1 MANAQLND
9 IPLGMATPSRES
21 GALDSEDHRVID
33 ENVSFTAVAVETD
46 KVVESLGSSHKARR
60 NISSRQDDEMSLVD
74 GTEEDVRQSWSDL
87 DTKNPKRK
95 RDDSVPSRKESSED
109 NEAFDPEPSLSKD
122 KKEKVPSHVTKY
134 IEKYALK
141 GISKKTRQDMSL
153 NWPIPSSK
161 GLKALETDRFFKK
174 NYFQG
179 RKWNARLERSK
190 INTQLRILDVMGP
203 LSRLWSEA
211 HRIKKDNQGMDPSD
225 VIQLTQR
232 AIVLAAGAHKQPA
245 VCGRQTSSPSTSFR
259 EETLAGKPVTE
270 QTGEQLWS
278 APESAPEPDP
288 EPNPDSTSEQPSV
301 QETCKPIERVG
312 QEKTFSHIQN
322 YFQLPMNCIINQN
335 SIPVGGRVSLF
346 LQNWNSI
353 TKDPWVLQCV
363 KGIKLDFLATPFQN
377 QIPNQAFF
385 NQENQDLI
393 NKEITGLL
401 NKKAITQSFLTKD
414 SFISNIFLVPKK
426 GGGQRPVINLKGL
439 NVFFTLRTFQN
450 GGNSFV
456 KRSSFEERLDG
467 KNRPN
472 RCIFDI
478 ANSKRTQKIPQI
490 FLAGKNNGIQV
501 PPVWDCSS
509 PKNIHKTDEGSHD
522 FIETFRCTSDSL
534 PRRYSNNESVKSEN
548 FVRSLNSF
556 VNIKGLRF
564 SDQYK
569 QVSNGTFTNNGVS
582 GLYSKLKVVDFVSP
596 EREGR
601 ENKEQFKINARTQ
614 ESVSKRFSSVD
625 RSVNS
630 NQSSCPSRSSA
641 LSQFTNIEN
650 KSPAFGGPL
659 RSPNPV
665 KRGSSERVA
674 LVGNQA
680 GVLERE
686 SVTKTRTPF
695 NHSVGCKSV
704 GMGSNMSTDKYRWA
718 LDRRGKIPPYKSTRT
733 KSSNVRST
741 ILCQKSTKQAYSYT
755 NGQHNSNCICKQNG
769 GNGVK
774 KTKFPN
780 KSVLGLVSSK
790 AINNHCG
797 LYIPGKS
804 NVIADWESRHYA
816 DFSNWR
822 LSPILFKSLMK
833 RIGPCNVDLFADRS
847 NTHLNQYFSWKP
859 DPQAKAV
866 DALLQSWREI
876 KGYAFPPVLSN
887 KYVSG
892 ESSGGKQSDN
902 SDNSSLA
909 IPGLVPS
916 VTSNVSRLS
925 SVTSHESQ
933 HCIVSHER
941 ATPTDSEQ
949 NIKTSRVDG
958 LRRSFNSIGIS
969 EETKELLLGSWK
981 SGTRSSYDSA
991 WNKSTK
997 KPFKG
1002 LSSQTVGNWIK
1013 WVMKEAGIDISL
1025 FQAHSCRMV
1034 STSKAAMSG
1043 ISMDDIMSMAD
1054 WSNTRTFNKFYFRTN
1069 EKAGFADKVL
1079 EMVSLL

>member
-1 MANAQLND
+1 M
-9 IPLGMATPSRES
+9 
-21 GALDSEDHRVID
+21 
-33 ENVSFTAVAVETD
+33 
-46 KVVESLGSSHKARR
+46 
-60 NISSRQDDEMSLVD
+60 
-74 GTEEDVRQSWSDL
+74 
-87 DTKNPKRK
+87 
-95 RDDSVPSRKESSED
+95 
-109 NEAFDPEPSLSKD
+109 EPSQTMEFLGYTVNSKLLTLSLP
-122 KKEKVPSHVTKY
+122 KEKV
-134 IEKYALK
+134 EK
-141 GISKKTRQDMSL
+141 
-153 NWPIPSSK
+153 
-161 GLKALETDRFFKK
+161 
-174 NYFQG
+174 
-179 RKWNARLERSK
+179 
-190 INTQLRILDVMGP
+190 
-203 LSRLWSEA
+203 
-211 HRIKKDNQGMDPSD
+211 IKK
-225 VIQLTQR
+225 
-232 AIVLAAGAHKQPA
+232 
-245 VCGRQTSSPSTSFR
+245 
-259 EETLAGKPVTE
+259 
-270 QTGEQLWS
+270 
-278 APESAPEPDP
+278 
-288 EPNPDSTSEQPSV
+288 
-301 QETCKPIERVG
+301 
-312 QEKTFSHIQN
+312 
-322 YFQLPMNCIINQN
+322 
-335 SIPVGGRVSLF
+335 
-346 LQNWNSI
+346 
-353 TKDPWVLQCV
+353 
-363 KGIKLDFLATPFQN
+363 
-377 QIPNQAFF
+377 
-385 NQENQDLI
+385 
-393 NKEITGLL
+393 
-401 NKKAITQSFLTKD
+401 
-414 SFISNIFLVPKK
+414 
-426 GGGQRPVINLKGL
+426 
-439 NVFFTLRTFQN
+439 
-450 GGNSFV
+450 
-456 KRSSFEERLDG
+456 
-467 KNRPN
+467 
-472 RCIFDI
+472 
-478 ANSKRTQKIPQI
+478 
-490 FLAGKNNGIQV
+490 
-501 PPVWDCSS
+501 
-509 PKNIHKTDEGSHD
+509 
-522 FIETFRCTSDSL
+522 
-534 PRRYSNNESVKSEN
+534 
-548 FVRSLNSF
+548 
-556 VNIKGLRF
+556 
-564 SDQYK
+564 
-569 QVSNGTFTNNGVS
+569 
-582 GLYSKLKVVDFVSP
+582 
-596 EREGR
+596 
-601 ENKEQFKINARTQ
+601 QFKINARTQ

-876 KGYAFPPVLSN
+876 KGYAFPPFCLISTCLAKVREENSQIILITPVWQSQAWYPLLLQMSVDYPVLLPMSHNTVLSPMKEPHPLILN
-887 KYVSG
+887 KTL
-892 ESSGGKQSDN
+892 K
-902 SDNSSLA
+902 LA
-909 IPGLVPS
+909 G
-916 VTSNVSRLS
+916 
-925 SVTSHESQ
+925 
-933 HCIVSHER
+933 
-941 ATPTDSEQ
+941 
-949 NIKTSRVDG
+949 
-958 LRRSFNSIGIS
+958 
-969 EETKELLLGSWK
+969 
-981 SGTRSSYDSA
+981 
-991 WNKSTK
+991 STK

-1013 WVMKEAGIDISL
+1013 WVMKEEAGIDISL

-1079 EMVSLL
+1079 EMPEVYDVTYGHAQYASFPTTLVTVAVQAELFEGSSLPIPGYDPTPSLLPIFRCKFDEQPNGTYIYDIYWYINEFEIKSYTNIPMKDMNTTLLKHTDWIDTNTMNMEPEKYDYTVNEGDSITIKFKSTVPVGCIASHKSLLAHCDQSFSVFQPGKNSNVGSCSNNIAIKDIIFKAQFCGIKIGATDWQEEKKLEVYGFSDGLYNSADRLTYIRLSTSAVSKFNELWTNVQIPDIKVKVLDRDALMTNRLCQSVNDPHITTFDGKYYHFMDIGEFVIYRNDRGPYWVHALLTNCGFGWQGSACHCAIAIRSRSSLFVIRTCKSISRTKKELLTTPVTKLISCDNNDLQIDFNQARNEYKVTLPIGTEIKISISRWSGFIGTVTVKPSIYDINEAKGLCGVPSVTKDPSDDYTHRYNGPVSSDQEFAKSWRITSAITNEKLFVDEPNFIKDDLILNLPNNQASINNSTTFCTCEDQASSIDSLDDFNILQCNLTESTAFCSSSQQSGNQINSYSTSCTISKRKRRSLDHSSVVGRITADTDDSDDVTESQPLVFDEDINSTDVISQTFRNGWTAETAYQTCQEALTTAIPSDVYSDVVEVDVENFIQSCVSDIE

>member
-95 RDDSVPSRKESSED
+95 RDDSVPSRKGKIKHRKVVNHSSSSSENTSSSESSSSNSESESSED

-312 QEKTFSHIQN
+312 QEQTFSHIQN

-439 NVFFTLRTFQN
+439 NVFLRYEHFKMEGIHLLKDLLLKNDWMVKIDLTDAYLTLQIAKEHRKYLRFFWQGKIMEFRSLPFGIAVAPRIFTKLMKVPMTLLR
-450 GGNSFV
+450 
-456 KRSSFEERLDG
+456 RLGVRLIVYLD
-467 KNRPN
+467 
-472 RCIFDI
+472 DI
-478 ANSKRTQKIPQI
+478 LIMNQSNQKILSDLSTVLSILRGLGFLINTNKSVMEPSQTMEFLGYTVNSKLLT
-490 FLAGKNNGIQV
+490 L
-501 PPVWDCSS
+501 
-509 PKNIHKTDEGSHD
+509 
-522 FIETFRCTSDSL
+522 SL
-534 PRRYSNNESVKSEN
+534 PKEKVEKIKNSSKLMLEHKKVSARDLAQLIGQLTATNQAVLPGPLHY
-548 FVRSLNSF
+548 RSLQ
-556 VNIKGLRF
+556 I
-564 SDQYK
+564 
-569 QVSNGTFTNNGVS
+569 
-582 GLYSKLKVVDFVSP
+582 LKT
-596 EREGR
+596 
-601 ENKEQFKINARTQ
+601 K
-614 ESVSKRFSSVD
+614 
-625 RSVNS
+625 
-630 NQSSCPSRSSA
+630 A
-641 LSQFTNIEN
+641 LHL
-650 KSPAFGGPL
+650 GGPL

-704 GMGSNMSTDKYRWA
+704 GMGSNMSTDKYRQVKYSPESIFQLEA
-718 LDRRGKIPPYKSTRT
+718 
-733 KSSNVRST
+733 RSP
-741 ILCQKSTKQAYSYT
+741 S
-755 NGQHNSNCICKQNG
+755 
-769 GNGVK
+769 
-774 KTKFPN
+774 
-780 KSVLGLVSSK
+780 
-790 AINNHCG
+790 
-797 LYIPGKS
+797 
-804 NVIADWESRHYA
+804 ESGRCP
-816 DFSNWR
+816 
-822 LSPILFKSLMK
+822 SPILERDKGL
-833 RIGPCNVDLFADRS
+833 C
-847 NTHLNQYFSWKP
+847 FS
-859 DPQAKAV
+859 
-866 DALLQSWREI
+866 
-876 KGYAFPPVLSN
+876 PVLSN

-991 WNKSTK
+991 WNKWSTK

>member
-9 IPLGMATPSRES
+9 IPLGMATPSRE
-21 GALDSEDHRVID
+21 AVLDSEDHRVID

-95 RDDSVPSRKESSED
+95 RDDSVPSRKGKIKHRKVVNHSSSSSENTSSSESSSSNSESESSED

-232 AIVLAAGAHKQPA
+232 AIVLAGNAHYVYNTDRRKAMLVKTMPDSLDFLNEKKGKKALAKSKGQLFGNKFLKSLAKENKDNKELREMLLFSNKKKHAAGAHKQPA

-312 QEKTFSHIQN
+312 QEQTFSHIQN
-322 YFQLPMNCIINQN
+322 YFQLRYEHYQIKMEGIHLLKDLLLKNDWMVKIDLTDAYLTLQIAKEHRKYLRFFWQGKIMEFRSLPFGIAVAPRIFTKLMKVPMTLLRRLGVRLIVYLDDILIMNQ
-335 SIPVGGRVSLF
+335 
-346 LQNWNSI
+346 
-353 TKDPWVLQCV
+353 
-363 KGIKLDFLATPFQN
+363 
-377 QIPNQAFF
+377 
-385 NQENQDLI
+385 
-393 NKEITGLL
+393 
-401 NKKAITQSFLTKD
+401 
-414 SFISNIFLVPKK
+414 SN
-426 GGGQRPVINLKGL
+426 
-439 NVFFTLRTFQN
+439 
-450 GGNSFV
+450 
-456 KRSSFEERLDG
+456 
-467 KNRPN
+467 
-472 RCIFDI
+472 
-478 ANSKRTQKIPQI
+478 QKI
-490 FLAGKNNGIQV
+490 
-501 PPVWDCSS
+501 
-509 PKNIHKTDEGSHD
+509 
-522 FIETFRCTSDSL
+522 
-534 PRRYSNNESVKSEN
+534 

-630 NQSSCPSRSSA
+630 NKSSCPSRSSA

-704 GMGSNMSTDKYRWA
+704 GMGSNMSTDKY
-718 LDRRGKIPPYKSTRT
+718 
-733 KSSNVRST
+733 
-741 ILCQKSTKQAYSYT
+741 
-755 NGQHNSNCICKQNG
+755 
-769 GNGVK
+769 
-774 KTKFPN
+774 
-780 KSVLGLVSSK
+780 
-790 AINNHCG
+790 
-797 LYIPGKS
+797 
-804 NVIADWESRHYA
+804 
-816 DFSNWR
+816 
-822 LSPILFKSLMK
+822 
-833 RIGPCNVDLFADRS
+833 
-847 NTHLNQYFSWKP
+847 SWKP
-859 DPQAKAV
+859 DPQAKSV
-866 DALLQSWREI
+866 DALLQSWRD
-876 KGYAFPPVLSN
+876 KGLCFPPFCLISTCLAKVREENSQIILITP
-887 KYVSG
+887 VW
-892 ESSGGKQSDN
+892 QSQAWYP
-902 SDNSSLA
+902 LF
-909 IPGLVPS
+909 
-916 VTSNVSRLS
+916 TSNVSRLS
-925 SVTSHESQ
+925 SVTTHESQ

-949 NIKTSRVDG
+949 NIKTSR
-958 LRRSFNSIGIS
+958 
-969 EETKELLLGSWK
+969 
-981 SGTRSSYDSA
+981 
-991 WNKSTK
+991 STK
-997 KPFKG
+997 KPFWKVY
-1002 LSSQTVGNWIK
+1002 LSQTVGNWIK

>member
-33 ENVSFTAVAVETD
+33 ENVSG
-46 KVVESLGSSHKARR
+46 K
-60 NISSRQDDEMSLVD
+60 Q
-74 GTEEDVRQSWSDL
+74 
-87 DTKNPKRK
+87 
-95 RDDSVPSRKESSED
+95 DDSVPSRKGKIKHRKVVNHSSSSSENTSSSESSSSNSESESSED

-312 QEKTFSHIQN
+312 QEQTFSHIQN

-346 LQNWNSI
+346 LQDWNSI

-426 GGGQRPVINLKGL
+426 EGGQRPVINLKGL
-439 NVFFTLRTFQN
+439 NVFLRYEHFKMEGIHLLKDLLLKNDWMVKIDLTDAYLTLQIAKEHRKYLRFFGRGKIMEFRSLPFGIAVAPRIFTKLMKVPMTLLR
-450 GGNSFV
+450 
-456 KRSSFEERLDG
+456 RLGVRLIVYLD
-467 KNRPN
+467 
-472 RCIFDI
+472 DI
-478 ANSKRTQKIPQI
+478 LIMNQSNQKILSDLSTVLSILRGLGFLINTNKSVMEPSQTMEFLGYTVNSKLLT
-490 FLAGKNNGIQV
+490 L
-501 PPVWDCSS
+501 
-509 PKNIHKTDEGSHD
+509 
-522 FIETFRCTSDSL
+522 SL
-534 PRRYSNNESVKSEN
+534 PKEKVEKIK
-548 FVRSLNSF
+548 NS
-556 VNIKGLRF
+556 
-564 SDQYK
+564 
-569 QVSNGTFTNNGVS
+569 
-582 GLYSKLKVVDFVSP
+582 SKLMLEHK
-596 EREGR
+596 
-601 ENKEQFKINARTQ
+601 
-614 ESVSKRFSSVD
+614 ESVSRDLAQLIGQLTATNQAVLPGPLHYRSLQILKTKALHLGGHYDHQIQLNEEVQNELHWWVTKLGSWNGKALLRPEPHLTIQSDASLSGWGATCQQISIVLPYIDGVPIGQLPIVKQLMKGVLQNNPPLPKYQFSWDLDIVLKYL
-625 RSVNS
+625 
-630 NQSSCPSRSSA
+630 SA
-641 LSQFTNIEN
+641 LPIN
-650 KSPAFGGPL
+650 KKLDFSVLGKKLSILLALAAP
-659 RSPNPV
+659 
-665 KRGSSERVA
+665 KRISEIAR
-674 LVGNQA
+674 
-680 GVLERE
+680 
-686 SVTKTRTPF
+686 
-695 NHSVGCKSV
+695 
-704 GMGSNMSTDKYRWA
+704 
-718 LDRRGKIPPYKSTRT
+718 LDRRFMSRN
-733 KSSNVRST
+733 KSSIIFHLPGLSKTQKDCNNRSVKYCKFSKKK
-741 ILCQKSTKQAYSYT
+741 LCVIS
-755 NGQHNSNCICKQNG
+755 CIHEYELR
-769 GNGVK
+769 
-774 KTKFPN
+774 TEHLRP
-780 KSVLGLVSSK
+780 VSK
-790 AINNHCG
+790 H
-797 LYIPGKS
+797 
-804 NVIADWESRHYA
+804 E
-816 DFSNWR
+816 
-822 LSPILFKSLMK
+822 
-833 RIGPCNVDLFADRS
+833 
-847 NTHLNQYFSWKP
+847 P
-859 DPQAKAV
+859 DP
-866 DALLQSWREI
+866 LLR
-876 KGYAFPPVLSN
+876 
-887 KYVSG
+887 
-892 ESSGGKQSDN
+892 
-902 SDNSSLA
+902 
-909 IPGLVPS
+909 
-916 VTSNVSRLS
+916 
-925 SVTSHESQ
+925 
-933 HCIVSHER
+933 
-941 ATPTDSEQ
+941 
-949 NIKTSRVDG
+949 
-958 LRRSFNSIGIS
+958 
-969 EETKELLLGSWK
+969 
-981 SGTRSSYDSA
+981 
-991 WNKSTK
+991 STK

>member
-1 MANAQLND
+1 MHNQSKFYSCRGKSKSFPTELELNYKRS
-9 IPLGMATPSRES
+9 LGSPVCKRNKIRFLSNTFPKSNTKSSLFQSRES
-21 GALDSEDHRVID
+21 R
-33 ENVSFTAVAVETD
+33 FD
-46 KVVESLGSSHKARR
+46 KQR
-60 NISSRQDDEMSLVD
+60 NNRTFEQEGHNTVFP
-74 GTEEDVRQSWSDL
+74 
-87 DTKNPKRK
+87 N
-95 RDDSVPSRKESSED
+95 
-109 NEAFDPEPSLSKD
+109 
-122 KKEKVPSHVTKY
+122 
-134 IEKYALK
+134 K
-141 GISKKTRQDMSL
+141 G
-153 NWPIPSSK
+153 
-161 GLKALETDRFFKK
+161 F
-174 NYFQG
+174 
-179 RKWNARLERSK
+179 
-190 INTQLRILDVMGP
+190 V
-203 LSRLWSEA
+203 
-211 HRIKKDNQGMDPSD
+211 
-225 VIQLTQR
+225 
-232 AIVLAAGAHKQPA
+232 HKQHFSGTKE
-245 VCGRQTSSPSTSFR
+245 GRGS
-259 EETLAGKPVTE
+259 K
-270 QTGEQLWS
+270 
-278 APESAPEPDP
+278 
-288 EPNPDSTSEQPSV
+288 
-301 QETCKPIERVG
+301 TCYKSKR
-312 QEKTFSHIQN
+312 
-322 YFQLPMNCIINQN
+322 
-335 SIPVGGRVSLF
+335 
-346 LQNWNSI
+346 
-353 TKDPWVLQCV
+353 
-363 KGIKLDFLATPFQN
+363 
-377 QIPNQAFF
+377 
-385 NQENQDLI
+385 
-393 NKEITGLL
+393 
-401 NKKAITQSFLTKD
+401 
-414 SFISNIFLVPKK
+414 PKC
-426 GGGQRPVINLKGL
+426 
-439 NVFFTLRTFQN
+439 FFTLRTFQN

-569 QVSNGTFTNNGVS
+569 QVSDGTFTNNGVS

-650 KSPAFGGPL
+650 KSPAFGRPL

-797 LYIPGKS
+797 LYPRKKQCYSRLGKQALCGFQQLAVKS
-804 NVIADWESRHYA
+804 DTFQKSHETHRSLQCRSVCRQVKYSPESIFQLEAR
-816 DFSNWR
+816 SPSESGR
-822 LSPILFKSLMK
+822 CPSPILERDKGL
-833 RIGPCNVDLFADRS
+833 C
-847 NTHLNQYFSWKP
+847 FS
-859 DPQAKAV
+859 
-866 DALLQSWREI
+866 
-876 KGYAFPPVLSN
+876 PVLSN

-991 WNKSTK
+991 WNKWSSWCSSREIDPFSAPLAAILDFLTWMYKEGYQYRTLNVHRSAISSVLPYIDGVPIGQLPIVKQLMKGVLQNNPPLPKYQFSWDLDIVLKYLSALPINKKLDFSVLGKKLSILLALAAPKRISEIARLDRRFMSRNKSSIIFHLPGLSKTQKDCNNRSVKYCKFSKKKLCVISSIHEYELRMEHLRPVSKHEPDPLLRSTK

>member
-74 GTEEDVRQSWSDL
+74 GTEEDVRQAWSDL

-95 RDDSVPSRKESSED
+95 RDDSVPSRKGKIKHRKVVNHSSSSSENTSSSESSSSNSESESSED

-232 AIVLAAGAHKQPA
+232 AIVLAGNAHYVYNTDRRKAMLVKTMPDSLDFLNEKKGKKALAKSKGQLFGNKFLKSLAKENKDNKELREMLLFSNKKKHAAGAHKQPA

-278 APESAPEPDP
+278 APESAPEP
-288 EPNPDSTSEQPSV
+288 NPDSTSEQPSV

-312 QEKTFSHIQN
+312 QEKTFNHIQN

-439 NVFFTLRTFQN
+439 NVFLRYEHFKMEGIHLLKDLLLKNDWMVKIDLTDAYLTLQIAKEHRKYLRFFWQGKIMEFRSLPFGIAVAPRIFTKLMKVPMTLLR
-450 GGNSFV
+450 
-456 KRSSFEERLDG
+456 RLGVRLIVYLD
-467 KNRPN
+467 
-472 RCIFDI
+472 DI
-478 ANSKRTQKIPQI
+478 LIMNQSNQKILSDLSTVLSI
-490 FLAGKNNGIQV
+490 LRGLGFL
-501 PPVWDCSS
+501 
-509 PKNIHKTDEGSHD
+509 
-522 FIETFRCTSDSL
+522 
-534 PRRYSNNESVKSEN
+534 
-548 FVRSLNSF
+548 
-556 VNIKGLRF
+556 
-564 SDQYK
+564 
-569 QVSNGTFTNNGVS
+569 
-582 GLYSKLKVVDFVSP
+582 
-596 EREGR
+596 
-601 ENKEQFKINARTQ
+601 INT
-614 ESVSKRFSSVD
+614 
-625 RSVNS
+625 
-630 NQSSCPSRSSA
+630 
-641 LSQFTNIEN
+641 
-650 KSPAFGGPL
+650 
-659 RSPNPV
+659 
-665 KRGSSERVA
+665 
-674 LVGNQA
+674 
-680 GVLERE
+680 
-686 SVTKTRTPF
+686 
-695 NHSVGCKSV
+695 
-704 GMGSNMSTDKYRWA
+704 
-718 LDRRGKIPPYKSTRT
+718 
-733 KSSNVRST
+733 
-741 ILCQKSTKQAYSYT
+741 
-755 NGQHNSNCICKQNG
+755 
-769 GNGVK
+769 
-774 KTKFPN
+774 N
-780 KSVLGLVSSK
+780 KSVMEPSQTMEFLGYTVNSKLLTLSLPKEKVEKIKNSSK
-790 AINNHCG
+790 LMLEHKKVSARDLAQLIGQLTATNQAVLPGPLHYRSLQILKTKALHLGGHYDHQIQLNEEVQNELHWWVTKLGSWNGKALLRPEPHLTIQSDASLSGWGATCQQISIGGLWIDEEKSLHINQ
-797 LYIPGKS
+797 LELKAAMFALEARSPS
-804 NVIADWESRHYA
+804 ESGRCP
-816 DFSNWR
+816 
-822 LSPILFKSLMK
+822 SPILERDKGL
-833 RIGPCNVDLFADRS
+833 C
-847 NTHLNQYFSWKP
+847 FS
-859 DPQAKAV
+859 
-866 DALLQSWREI
+866 
-876 KGYAFPPVLSN
+876 PVLSN

-933 HCIVSHER
+933 HCIVPMKEPHPLILNKTLKLAGWTVSGDHLTQLEFQRKLKNYSLGLGNREQDLLTTVPGISGLAER
-941 ATPTDSEQ
+941 IEL
-949 NIKTSRVDG
+949 DG
-958 LRRSFNSIGIS
+958 LEYDWYSNNNCSFCSSVAEYDIEHS
-969 EETKELLLGSWK
+969 YAVFFVDYKEI
-981 SGTRSSYDSA
+981 TD
-991 WNKSTK
+991 
-997 KPFKG
+997 
-1002 LSSQTVGNWIK
+1002 
-1013 WVMKEAGIDISL
+1013 
-1025 FQAHSCRMV
+1025 
-1034 STSKAAMSG
+1034 
-1043 ISMDDIMSMAD
+1043 
-1054 WSNTRTFNKFYFRTN
+1054 FNVYT
-1069 EKAGFADKVL
+1069 L
-1079 EMVSLL
+1079 